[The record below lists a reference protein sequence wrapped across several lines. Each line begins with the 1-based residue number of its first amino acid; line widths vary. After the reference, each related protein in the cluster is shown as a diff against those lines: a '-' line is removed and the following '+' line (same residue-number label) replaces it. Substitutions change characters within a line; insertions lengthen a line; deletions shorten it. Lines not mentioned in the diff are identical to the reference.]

1 VWPALRSSGGAT
13 PYLLLAMLVAA
24 VLASGLLWTLL
35 AARLAL
41 RGPLLAALRNE

>member
-1 VWPALRSSGGAT
+1 V
-13 PYLLLAMLVAA
+13 PYLVLAYVLVA
-24 VLASGLLWTLL
+24 VGLNGLLWTYV